1 MNQAAIDT
9 SAQLRDELAANDS
22 AAADEEAPI
31 SDSAPVAPTLFL
43 VDLGA
48 IYWQAWHSSNRDQ
61 APDEPAQAAL
71 SRVRR
76 WATEYA
82 HVAICVD
89 DPTGNWRHD
98 LFAAYK
104 ATRTEKPEGAT
115 AQLRRSIEILRR
127 EGFPIW
133 GAPHQEADDVL
144 ASATDRAIEAGYQ
157 VVLATAD
164 KDLMQVVRPGVRV
177 LNTKTGVMMGEA
189 EVLAKYEVRPDQ
201 IHDYLTLVG
210 DTSDNVPGVPGVGA
224 KGAALLLGKYGNLAG
239 VREAAHNETSEL
251 KPKVRESIKNS
262 TDAISLAWSL
272 IRLERGLPIP
282 IEEAF
287 RSRSGPETEADDL
300 LDEIAPPSDPIA
312 PQVPVQPSEP
322 EPVRKTPM
330 ATQTPAQH
338 TNGAVNGAAPP
349 TTQAPALAAPKSRFT
364 VARGA
369 VKLPHATILTG
380 QSGIGKTF
388 FASTIPTAFFICV
401 EQGLKGASMDH
412 VQNLARFDETPRS
425 LKDLAEMIDAFLG
438 LAKEAGHRHLVIDSL
453 SGIER
458 LVNLAACNQESVA
471 HMDAK
476 AYKTVWTS
484 AIAFWT
490 KLQRSLDKVREAGI
504 HVWLIA
510 HSSTA
515 TETIAETGDTYTKF
529 DLAFQGSGNSL
540 VALRQLW
547 RGWADHVLFIDW
559 DASVKQGKSLSQ
571 KAVGKYNARVL
582 RTRESPAH
590 YAKNRANL
598 PPTLPATWQ
607 DLERAMRAGAPA
619 TDAKLKAQ
627 IEAILPKVSDENGDR
642 ESVRAEMAAAKTAT
656 QLAAIL
662 SRAQGLI
669 SAAREDEPEV
679 EQDQAVNETNEGA
692 TNE

>member
-1 MNQAAIDT
+1 MTLPAEARET
-9 SAQLRDELAANDS
+9 SAQLRDELAASEAEESADGLGPANDAEVS
-22 AAADEEAPI
+22 P
-31 SDSAPVAPTLFL
+31 PLFL

-48 IYWQAWHSSNRDQ
+48 IYWQAWHSSNRDM
-61 APDEPAQAAL
+61 APDEPAESAL

-76 WATEYA
+76 WAREYSRI
-82 HVAICVD
+82 AICVD

-98 LFAAYK
+98 LFKAYK
-104 ATRTEKPEGAT
+104 ATRAEKPEGAT
-115 AQLRRSIEILRR
+115 AQLRRTIEVLRR

-133 GAPHQEADDVL
+133 SAPNMEADDVI
-144 ASATDRAIEAGYQ
+144 ASATERAVEDCYD
-157 VVLATAD
+157 VVIATAD
-164 KDLMQVVRPGVRV
+164 KDLMQLVRPGVRI
-177 LNTKTGVMMGEA
+177 LHTKTGVMMGVD
-189 EVLAKYEVRPDQ
+189 EVRAKYEVRPDQ

-224 KGAALLLGKYGNLAG
+224 KGAAMMLAKYGNLAG
-239 VREAAHNETSEL
+239 IREAAHDEKSEL

-272 IRLERGLPIP
+272 IRLERDLAIP
-282 IEEAF
+282 IAEAIK
-287 RSRSGPETEADDL
+287 PCAANDAE
-300 LDEIAPPSDPIA
+300 PPSEPNPLHEPEPI
-312 PQVPVQPSEP
+312 SEP
-322 EPVRKTPM
+322 EPVRKTTM
-330 ATQTPAQH
+330 ATQAPTTH
-338 TNGAVNGAAPP
+338 TNGAPQQAQPQTTATAA
-349 TTQAPALAAPKSRFT
+349 QSRFKVT
-364 VARGA
+364 RGA

-401 EQGLKGASMDH
+401 EQGLKGASPDH
-412 VQNLARFDETPRS
+412 VQALARFDETPRT
-425 LKDLAEMIDAFLG
+425 LKDLGDMIEAFLG
-438 LAKEAGHRHLVIDSL
+438 FAQAEGHRHLVIDSL

-458 LVNLAACNQESVA
+458 LVNKAACNQESVA

-476 AYKTVWTS
+476 AFKTVWTS
-484 AIAFWT
+484 AITFWT
-490 KLQRSLDKVREAGI
+490 NLQRLLDKVRANGI

-510 HSSTA
+510 HSFAA
-515 TETIAETGDTYTKF
+515 TETIAETGDTYAKF

-540 VALRQLW
+540 AALRQLW

-559 DASVKQGKSLSQ
+559 DASVKQGKSMGQ

-619 TDAKLKAQ
+619 TDAKLRSQ
-627 IEAILPKVSDENGDR
+627 IEALLPKVPEENGDR
-642 ESVRAEMAAAKTAT
+642 EAIAAEMKAPKTAT

-669 SAAREDEPEV
+669 SAARDDEPE
-679 EQDQAVNETNEGA
+679 QDTTTTETNEEMNDNG
-692 TNE
+692 